1 MIHTAS
7 YKISVKFVVL
17 VLLGYTRF
25 VLLVVMSVLLTSQ
38 YTKDGLSKCMNFIEY
53 FA

>member
-1 MIHTAS
+1 MTEDLSLSRVSMTHTAS

-25 VLLVVMSVLLTSQ
+25 VLIAIMSV
-38 YTKDGLSKCMNFIEY
+38 C
-53 FA
+53 